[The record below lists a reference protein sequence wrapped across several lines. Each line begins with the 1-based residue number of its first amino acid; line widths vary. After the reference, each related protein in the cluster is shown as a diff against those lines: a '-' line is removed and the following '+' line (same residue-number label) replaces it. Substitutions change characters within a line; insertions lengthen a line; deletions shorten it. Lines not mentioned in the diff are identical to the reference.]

1 MSLLKNIKQD
11 DKSVRKTLPHSQHL
25 KERGV
30 PDEKGVKYEHR
41 GDFTF
46 LTNGTQIASE
56 YAVPNLIPHSK
67 MYEVAE
73 GTTHITPEAF
83 KGSGIVAIKLPES
96 VVGIME
102 NAFEECRFLQMLTYK
117 GASNVES
124 ICDEAFRNCW
134 FLQEYCWSK
143 NLKTIGKRAFMN
155 CFSLQ
160 YVHLPAS
167 VTEIGEE
174 AFAGCYNLE
183 GITVDHANPKYISI
197 DNCLIDTE
205 TKTLIVGCKNSI
217 IPTDGSVTSIADY
230 AFADS
235 GFIAN
240 LPACIT
246 KDEIGRIGVTNNKY
260 IPKYNY

>member
-1 MSLLKNIKQD
+1 MSILKNIKQD
-11 DKSVRKTLPHSQHL
+11 NELVRQDAPHIKQSGKPDNKDVEYKKMARLTLL
-25 KERGV
+25 VDGAK
-30 PDEKGVKYEHR
+30 
-41 GDFTF
+41 
-46 LTNGTQIASE
+46 IAPE
-56 YAVPNLIPHSK
+56 YIAPKITHI
-67 MYEVAE
+67 YEVAD
-73 GTTHITPEAF
+73 GTTHISREAF
-83 KGSGIVAIKLPES
+83 KGSRIVAISLPES
-96 VVGIME
+96 VIGISE
-102 NAFEECRFLQMLTYK
+102 KAFEDCRFLQMLTYK
-117 GASNVES
+117 GATNVES

-167 VTEIGEE
+167 VTEIGEA
-174 AFAGCYNLE
+174 AFAGCYNIE
-183 GITVDHANPKYISI
+183 GITIDPANPRYKSI

-205 TKTLIVGCKNSI
+205 IQTLIAGCKNSI

-240 LPACIT
+240 LPTCIT
-246 KDEIGRIGVTNNKY
+246 EVGRVGILK
-260 IPKYNY
+260 